1 MSEFHN
7 AFYIT
12 CKKHDVE
19 HPKWRKC
26 PKCEE
31 IVTYS
36 EEEMISFAVWCGVN
50 YISYHSQR
58 DGERIWFD
66 PDNVRYYKTSTLLKI
81 WKEQNK

>member
-26 PKCEE
+26 PKCIEV
-31 IVTYS
+31 VTYS
-36 EEEMISFAVWCGVN
+36 EEDVLKLIEIINWYDNESDVCPNYYPFTEGKTMWEWFESFKN
-50 YISYHSQR
+50 NI
-58 DGERIWFD
+58 
-66 PDNVRYYKTSTLLKI
+66 K
-81 WKEQNK
+81 